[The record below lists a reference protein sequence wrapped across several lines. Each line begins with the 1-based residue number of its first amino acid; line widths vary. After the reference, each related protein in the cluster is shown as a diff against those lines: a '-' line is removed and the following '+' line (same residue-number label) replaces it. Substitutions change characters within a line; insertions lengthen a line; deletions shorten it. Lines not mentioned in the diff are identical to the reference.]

1 MPDQDPF
8 AAIAQPVES
17 QQAATDPFAAIAKP
31 IDQSPHPLDQI
42 ATPVNPPAPVN
53 PHAITAQ
60 VSANNPSLLD
70 TLKSTVRNGPIGRS
84 LQSTMPKVASA
95 LGLDPTQTEAEQQRT
110 AGQSDEV
117 VNLRP
122 LVENASGTGMRETA
136 QQQLEAGNPLT
147 AAAIYGASHLV
158 RQDST
163 QERPLV
169 QRFGTGVA
177 GAASG
182 MTTPG
187 NAAIMAATG
196 GLGEFAAGAPIV
208 GRLISAGFSVQ
219 MLKGLYEQA
228 PQFKAAID
236 RKDYGAAAE
245 IAGQMAATGVMAGM
259 AGKHA
264 LKGAGVAPGD
274 TAAPPPP
281 KPFTPEVGAQYIQQ
295 VRAGVHPAEAAASLD
310 MTPEHQELAH
320 VANFIDP
327 AMADK
332 VAPPPSDQVAPSPI
346 GDPNALANNPEYSAI
361 HARYYKMLAGANPDW
376 GVSKLNR
383 EAFGMADAKWR
394 ATHPEDAPAAPQQ
407 PSAPPSAPEV
417 QANAQMTEVTRLAA
431 AAQGTQVQAEQ
442 LTGMRPPPPPK
453 PQVPLPD
460 GLRRGELTRQTV
472 DNAGTVIQTAPPE
485 QQGQLKVAAA
495 NSFAKWLTGQKAFV
509 DPDGKIVNV
518 EGDTQDAISQSAR
531 KIATKIINDEVDRQA
546 EAAQAKA
553 DAAQKQAEEQAKQ
566 QEEDRKTAEE
576 ERVAARQDAGA
587 GKAPLLAPDTPQYN
601 AVRQALDRTD
611 VNTPAE
617 KLDEVVRKAAGMAN
631 LPMTPEMR
639 ATMVQEHLGRRQ
651 QQETSAVQGEP
662 VKPGQS
668 PAELN
673 AWHEDVKSGIEPFMH
688 VAQVSNFKPKDRK
701 GLTTTR
707 VSGVENAD
715 GTPAEANGTYYH
727 AKDIK
732 PTDIKEAA
740 RTGKLDQLAADWKA
754 RQATPATHDAQVV
767 APDAERGV
775 KGITLPVTNEPPP
788 AEEVQPV
795 ELPQD
800 QPRTSHPDVE
810 VYRKALAEGK
820 SPEEASDAVAA
831 AQGGEPEEEEL
842 AVKSGESGT
851 LAAPEKSGN
860 TERKGVAAKS
870 PEPAGGGEAAPAVE
884 KTEETSQPEKRAP
897 FKPGDKVQIKNADG
911 TTRDGVLRFKNP
923 NGKWVLK
930 GERKAVPEG
939 DISNVGDGG
948 KPIAANDQQGAE
960 GGTGGR
966 SGQDSSLQSQGE
978 RSASAEGFPN
988 RLAGRNKFRED
999 SRQPSTTDAIA
1010 SEGNRSGEGEA
1021 AGLGDGTSEGDGR
1034 DSIGTAKSFDPNHP
1048 EAGFLDLSDLANA
1061 VEPLREA
1068 LEKRVDVA
1076 EVAGT
1081 VHDTLQNLDRTNKAT
1096 TLQMKDTVRAMADP
1110 KFSHEDGEQVFK
1122 NLEDPSV
1129 PLTANQIELRDKYV
1143 KPLNAATRADYI
1155 TTQLIKSGKFSL
1167 DDILAGKV
1175 PPEEIAKVVP
1185 DQENYQHRVAVG
1197 KDTLVERLIGET
1209 AKKFGALGG
1218 KLARTFS
1225 SEKTR
1230 TLREIHGPDGE
1241 REAVAVK
1248 GDRVIQFVN
1257 KDNAGVLDD
1266 KIATVKDQLAKEK
1279 ASKSPDEE
1287 RLDNLQRQIDGLNE
1301 QKQTVADGGH
1311 TTIDMGPHKAG
1322 FVTTKDLAD
1331 EAAAPLEKKLA
1342 EMENEFHLLHGSQ
1355 ARVRASTNRITN
1367 LYDKIDETE
1376 KQIAAIRAS
1385 IGPEEEAK
1393 TGLTDDELLGQQK
1406 TDIEALQKRVAKFEA
1421 RQTKLQATEGR
1432 SPAQE
1437 RELKNIP
1444 GRIEETNDQIAE
1456 IKDSAISQG
1465 LEGKYWRDK
1474 NGGLWKFDQGTA
1486 DFISQRTGQEYFTD
1500 ARMAGL
1506 ANHLEV
1512 NKAMNAA
1519 VALEHTKTLLEDRG
1533 MGIKVENK
1541 ANAPEGWKPTTLPQ
1555 FRDYYFPEHIADA
1568 LDQFHYKKL
1577 GGQDVLQQVNGFLMQ
1592 TILMNP
1598 LMHIPNVAM
1607 NALVG
1612 KAAEFFSGKGLDP
1625 SWYADNMKAG
1635 LKAVNVLKDLGGK
1648 EYQHLLRVGLDL
1660 RGSDS
1665 SFDATMKDIMRQWTD
1680 QLKDN
1685 PEHNA
1690 AMSALLKVKDAAQF
1704 IQKMQHQV
1712 TFGANDAFTLQ
1723 SFYAKRAELI
1733 RKGMDT
1739 DTAEAAARD
1748 YVHLKGVG
1756 EYTTPVQLAG
1766 SSTLGRLADNPLV
1779 NAFWHYHYGYLIKPL
1794 MTAISDA
1801 VGPDDL
1807 RFKADEDASAQTGRT
1822 VNKMG
1827 ETANQQRAVAVA
1839 RLAFLTLFA
1848 TTIKPLLDKAAKKLT
1863 GNPRAE
1869 APDGGQTALVSS
1881 AAEAYKDEHNVGKGV
1896 LSAATTTAGRLFIPS
1911 PIARDAVG
1919 LIGNYDTFLGRHV
1932 RNPNDDVSEQGKQ
1945 VGAWLMK
1952 GTYPAQLQV
1961 GSGGGGWQKPLE
1973 KFLGFKFPL
1982 HDGIKAATEIR
1993 SDERGKL
2000 PSDTVKSRT
2009 FQAIMAAA
2017 EQSHHSGGQD
2027 TSLADALYESGQL
2040 SKAQEKELGQAIQDP
2055 PIVFAVGGLR
2065 DADVYHVFQRSNEQE
2080 RADLLSDDKVYAKM
2094 DKYQQSLRD
2103 AGDTAKADKVLADIN
2118 PK

>member
-1 MPDQDPF
+1 MGSQAIDLSAGMVPDQPQT
-8 AAIAQPVES
+8 APQGG
-17 QQAATDPFAAIAKP
+17 
-31 IDQSPHPLDQI
+31 IDLSAGMIPDGPDISAGLV
-42 ATPVNPPAPVN
+42 PSNPPAPVN
-53 PHAITAQ
+53 PRAITSTVQAY
-60 VSANNPSLLD
+60 NPSLLD

-84 LQSTMPKVASA
+84 LQSTMPRVADA
-95 LGLDPTQTEAEQQRT
+95 LGISPSNSEAENQRT
-110 AGQSDEV
+110 AGQSNEV

-122 LVENASGTGMRETA
+122 FAEDMTA
-136 QQQLEAGNPLT
+136 DRISTMIPALSPV
-147 AAAIYGASHLV
+147 AAYLA

-163 QERPLV
+163 QAKPAA
-169 QRFGTGVA
+169 QRFATGVE
-177 GAASG
+177 GVASG
-182 MTTPG
+182 MSTPG

-196 GLGEFAAGAPIV
+196 GLGEFGAGVPVV
-208 GRLISAGFSVQ
+208 GRLISAGFSAQ
-219 MLKGLYEQA
+219 MLKGLYDQS
-228 PQFKAAID
+228 PQFKAALD
-236 RKDYGAAAE
+236 RKDYGSAAE
-245 IAGQMAATGVMAGM
+245 IAGQMAATAGMAGM

-264 LKGAGVAPGD
+264 LTGDGVASGD
-274 TAAPPPP
+274 TTAPPPP
-281 KPFTPEVGAQYIQQ
+281 KPFTPQVGADYIHQ
-295 VRAGVHPAEAAASLD
+295 VQAGVHPAQAAAALD

-332 VAPPPSDQVAPSPI
+332 IAPPPPAPP
-346 GDPNALANNPEYSAI
+346 PKVPEA
-361 HARYYKMLAGANPDW
+361 MPQ
-376 GVSKLNR
+376 
-383 EAFGMADAKWR
+383 
-394 ATHPEDAPAAPQQ
+394 TPA
-407 PSAPPSAPEV
+407 APPSAPEV
-417 QANAQMTEVTRLAA
+417 QANAQIAEVTRLAQA
-431 AAQGTQVQAEQ
+431 ARDTQTRAEQ
-442 LTGMRPPPPPK
+442 VTGSLPPPPPK
-453 PQVPLPD
+453 PQVPLPE
-460 GLRRGELTRQTV
+460 GLNRGELTRQTV
-472 DNAGTVIQTAPPE
+472 DNAGRVIQTAPPE
-485 QQGQLKVAAA
+485 QQGQLKISAVA
-495 NSFAKWLTGQKAFV
+495 SFAKWVAGQNSFV
-509 DPDGKIVNV
+509 DPDGKIVTV
-518 EGDTQDAISQSAR
+518 DGDTPAAVNKSAT
-531 KIATKIINDEVDRQA
+531 KIATKIINDEVDRQT

-553 DAAQKQAEEQAKQ
+553 DEAQKQAEEEAKQ

-587 GKAPLLAPDTPQYN
+587 GKALPLAPDTPQYN

-611 VNTPAE
+611 VDTPAE
-617 KLDEVVRKAAGMAN
+617 KLDEVVRKAAGVAN

-639 ATMVQEHLGRRQ
+639 EAMVQEHLGRRQ
-651 QQETSAVQGEP
+651 QQETNAVAGTP
-662 VKPGQS
+662 SKPGQT
-668 PAELN
+668 PAELA
-673 AWHEDVKSGIEPFMH
+673 AWHQDVKSGTEPFMH
-688 VAQVSNFKPKDRK
+688 VAEGSNFKPKDRK

-707 VSGVENAD
+707 VTDSGD
-715 GTPAEANGTYYH
+715 ANGTYYH

-740 RTGKLDQLAADWKA
+740 RTGKLNQLAADWKA
-754 RQATPATHDAQVV
+754 RRSTPATHDEQVV

-775 KGITLPVTNEPPP
+775 KGVTLHVANEPPP
-788 AEEVQPV
+788 AEEAQPV

-800 QPRTSHPDVE
+800 DQRASHPDV
-810 VYRKALAEGK
+810 VAYRKALAEGK

-831 AQGGEPEEEEL
+831 AQGATQGAEPETEEPS
-842 AVKSGESGT
+842 VNSVESDT
-851 LAAPEKSGN
+851 SAPEE
-860 TERKGVAAKS
+860 TAKS
-870 PEPAGGGEAAPAVE
+870 IEGSRPETPP
-884 KTEETSQPEKRAP
+884 S

-911 TTRDGVLRFKNP
+911 TTREGVLRFKNP

-930 GERKAVPEG
+930 GERKAVVESDLSPAGE
-939 DISNVGDGG
+939 
-948 KPIAANDQQGAE
+948 KPAVSQPLAE
-960 GGTGGR
+960 ATGNAKPKE
-966 SGQDSSLQSQGE
+966 S
-978 RSASAEGFPN
+978 
-988 RLAGRNKFRED
+988 ED
-999 SRQPSTTDAIA
+999 
-1010 SEGNRSGEGEA
+1010 
-1021 AGLGDGTSEGDGR
+1021 
-1034 DSIGTAKSFDPNHP
+1034 FDPSHP
-1048 EAGFLDLSDLANA
+1048 EAGFLDISDLANA

-1076 EVAGT
+1076 DVAGT

-1096 TLQMKDTVRAMADP
+1096 TLQMKDAVRAMADP

-1129 PLTANQIELRDKYV
+1129 ALTPNQIELRDKYI

-1185 DQENYQHRVAVG
+1185 SQENYQHRVAVG

-1218 KLARTFS
+1218 KLSRTFS

-1266 KIATVKDQLAKEK
+1266 KIASVKDQLAKEK
-1279 ASKSPDEE
+1279 ASKSPDAEK
-1287 RLDNLQRQIDGLNE
+1287 LDNLQRQIDGLNE

-1311 TTIDMGPHKAG
+1311 TTVDLGPHKAG
-1322 FVTTKDLAD
+1322 FITTKELAD

-1342 EMENEFHLLHGSQ
+1342 EMENEFHILHGSQ
-1355 ARVRASTNRITN
+1355 VRVRASTYRITN

-1385 IGPEEEAK
+1385 IGPEEQAK
-1393 TGLTDDELLGQQK
+1393 TGLTDDELLAQQK
-1406 TDIEALQKRVAKFEA
+1406 ADIEALQKRVEKFET

-1444 GRIEETNDQIAE
+1444 GHIEEAMDQIAG

-1474 NGGLWKFDQGTA
+1474 NGKLWKFNQGTA

-1500 ARMAGL
+1500 ARMAAL

-1568 LDQFHYKKL
+1568 LDQFHYKQI
-1577 GGQDVLQQVNGFLMQ
+1577 GGQDILQQVNGFLMQ

-1625 SWYADNMKAG
+1625 SWYSDNVKAG

-1665 SFDATMKDIMRQWTD
+1665 SFDATTKDIMRQWTD

-1704 IQKMQHQV
+1704 LQKMQHQV

-1756 EYTTPVQLAG
+1756 EYTTPAQLAG
-1766 SSTLGRLADNPLV
+1766 SSTLARLADNTLV

-1794 MTAISDA
+1794 MTAIGDA

-1807 RFKADEDASAQTGRT
+1807 RFHADEGASAQTGTT

-1827 ETANQQRAVAVA
+1827 ETAGQQRSIAIA

-1848 TTIKPLLDKAAKKLT
+1848 TIIKPLLDKVAKEIT
-1863 GNPRAE
+1863 GNPQAE
-1869 APDGGQTALVSS
+1869 ATDGGQTALVSS
-1881 AAEAYKDEHNVGKGV
+1881 ALGAYKDEHSVGKGI

-1919 LIGNYDTFLGRHV
+1919 LVGNYDTFLGRHV
-1932 RNPNDDVSEQGKQ
+1932 RNPNDDVTEQAKQ
-1945 VGAWLMK
+1945 VGSWLMK

-1973 KFLGFKFPL
+1973 KFLGVKFPL

-2000 PSDTVKSRT
+2000 PSDPVKTRT

-2017 EQSHHSGGQD
+2017 EQSHRSGGQD
-2027 TSLADALYESGQL
+2027 TSLADSLYESGQL
-2040 SKAQEKELGQAIQDP
+2040 SKGQQDELGKALQDP
-2055 PIVFAVGGLR
+2055 PIVFAVGGLK
-2065 DADVYHVFQRSNEQE
+2065 DEDVYHVFQRSNEQE